1 MSSTSSPYVHLP
13 QQLTNCELDVKSDT
27 YQEAMD
33 RTNKQVAEL
42 NELFEKVRQGGG
54 SKAVE
59 RHYQRQKLL
68 PRERIQKLCDPG
80 K

>member
-1 MSSTSSPYVHLP
+1 
-13 QQLTNCELDVKSDT
+13 
-27 YQEAMD
+27 MD

-42 NELFEKVRQGGG
+42 YELFEKVGQGGG